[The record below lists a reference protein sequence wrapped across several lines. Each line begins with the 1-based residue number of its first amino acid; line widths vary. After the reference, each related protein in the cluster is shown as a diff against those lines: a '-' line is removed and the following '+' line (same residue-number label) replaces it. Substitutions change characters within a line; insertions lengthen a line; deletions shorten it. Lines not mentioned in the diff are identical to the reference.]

1 MYAVEDATFKQAR
14 SIVSAIARE
23 LATQEASG
31 ARRPVDLQKLVRQSA
46 DVEMPEDGEAAYLA
60 SVAADLAKLFSI
72 EELFPRRR
80 RAHDA

>member
-1 MYAVEDATFKQAR
+1 V
-14 SIVSAIARE
+14 
-23 LATQEASG
+23 
-31 ARRPVDLQKLVRQSA
+31 
-46 DVEMPEDGEAAYLA
+46 PEDGEAAYIA